1 MGGSRLPSLPLAGP
15 PSACPA
21 WAHCGPVGPTHS
33 CNGPSQAAVGQALGP
48 WAPCPGGPLPPWGGG
63 PGQLWGPGRRQLT
76 SHNEPKTGQMAALTQ
91 GVCPEDQAPPSGGPP
106 PQTGPLWGETLWK
119 PGRRLL
125 ASQNAGG
132 SFSRRWEAL
141 PGHPGD
147 PGDDTGCPASQPPGH
162 TPRGQCRGPT
172 AFTL

>member
-1 MGGSRLPSLPLAGP
+1 MRLKGSPYRKGFQRDKGQLEGASPPWGQGDDAGL
-15 PSACPA
+15 
-21 WAHCGPVGPTHS
+21 H
-33 CNGPSQAAVGQALGP
+33 GQAP
-48 WAPCPGGPLPPWGGG
+48 PCPGGPLPPWGGG

-119 PGRRLL
+119 LGRRLL